1 MFVDK
6 FQGWDTRNGQR
17 ARGSFLILW
26 GDFNNKKLY
35 GCLRYVEMQQIGHF
49 MMGSAKVCG
58 KELTLSGSYGQD
70 GLSRDPER
78 DGIDVGQL
86 VELPSN
92 LYEAWAKGGGWNST
106 GSEASAI
113 KKWALANKSALQK
126 AGR

>member
-26 GDFNNKKLY
+26 SDLDKKKLY
-35 GCLRYVEMQQIGHF
+35 GCMRYVEMQQLGHF

-58 KELTLSGSYGQD
+58 KELTLSGTYGND
-70 GLSRDPER
+70 GLGRDLGR
-78 DGIDVGQL
+78 DGIDATRL
-86 VELPSN
+86 MELPSS
-92 LYEAWAKGGGWNST
+92 LYEAWAKGGGWNSA
-106 GSEASAI
+106 GSEARAM